1 MSGPAQNPLSLPPKN
16 ILFAIDFS
24 PSSEAALAVARALA
38 ARSASTVHFVHVVAP
53 EPKSQTPMDRASEL
67 DLERTDAEDAMQL
80 LLGGESWSGIAHTS
94 TVERGHV
101 WEVLA
106 SVVEKKNIDLI
117 VLGTHGRRGL
127 KKLVLGSTAEQ
138 VIRMADCPVLTVGPH
153 AKSAD
158 EPQPGP
164 VLYATGFSSGAR
176 RALRCAAS
184 WARVNGS
191 RLVLVHGVQPMVEVP
206 PSDVDPM
213 PVKAEFS
220 AEVMAG
226 AEAYAHRQL
235 AELIAAEKLQEL
247 GPEIVVES
255 GAPAEIIL
263 STAQKKNAGLI
274 VMGAHRAW
282 SQWTQSMAAHLPWAM
297 ASVIL
302 CEAPCP
308 VMTVRD

>member
-1 MSGPAQNPLSLPPKN
+1 LSLPLKN
-16 ILFAIDFS
+16 ILFATDFS
-24 PSSEAALAVARALA
+24 PNSEAALAVVRALA
-38 ARSASTVHFVHVVAP
+38 VRSAPTVHFVHVVAP
-53 EPKSQTPMDRASEL
+53 LPKSQAPIDRPPEL
-67 DLERTDAEDAMQL
+67 DLEQADAEDAMQL
-80 LLGGESWSGIAHTS
+80 LLAGESWRGIAHTS
-94 TVERGHV
+94 TVQRGHV
-101 WEVLA
+101 SEVLA
-106 SVVEKKNIDLI
+106 SLVEEKNIDLI

-153 AKSAD
+153 AKHVD
-158 EPQPGP
+158 EAQSGPAP
-164 VLYATGFSSGAR
+164 VLYATDFSAGAR

-184 WARVNGS
+184 WARANRS
-191 RLVLVHGVQPMVEVP
+191 RLVLVHAVQPMVEVP
-206 PSDVDPM
+206 SGDVDPM

-226 AEAYAHRQL
+226 AEAYANRQL

-247 GPEIVVES
+247 GPETVVAI
-255 GAPAEIIL
+255 GAPAGIIL

-282 SQWTQSMAAHLPWAM
+282 SQSVAAHLPWAM